1 MGQKVRPTGFRVGIT
16 ENWSSRWYAT
26 KQEFGKLLVEDQR
39 LRTFIKREYEFAGI
53 PKIEIERD
61 REKVHVYLHTARP
74 GVIIGR
80 KGAKVDKLKE
90 DLQKICGRE
99 VKLEIREITNPEVN
113 AQLVAESVA
122 QQLLKRAAFRRV
134 MKTAIK
140 TARDKGAQGI
150 RLQVS
155 GRLGGSEMARCESFS
170 EGKIP
175 LQTLQAFIQYGFA
188 EAFTTYGTIGVKCWV
203 YHGPYGEQQDGGM
216 IHGAHAKKG

>member
-1 MGQKVRPTGFRVGIT
+1 MGQKVRPTGFRIGIT
-16 ENWSSRWYAT
+16 ENWRSRWYAN

-39 LRTFIKREYEFAGI
+39 IRLFIKREYEFAGI

-61 REKVHVYLHTARP
+61 RERVHIFLHTARP

-80 KGAKVDKLKE
+80 KGAKVDKLKD

-113 AQLVAESVA
+113 AQLVSESIA

-140 TARDKGAQGI
+140 TARDKGAQGV

-155 GRLGGSEMARCESFS
+155 GRLGGAEMARCESFS

-175 LQTLQAFIQYGFA
+175 LGTLQANIEYGFA
-188 EAFTTYGTIGVKCWV
+188 EAFTSYGAIGVKCWI
-203 YHGPYGEQQDGGM
+203 YQGPYEKKDGGVS
-216 IHGAHAKKG
+216 HGAHAKTG

>member
-1 MGQKVRPTGFRVGIT
+1 MGQKVRPTGFRVGVT
-16 ENWSSRWYAT
+16 ENWRSRWYAG
-26 KQEFGKLLVEDQR
+26 KQEFGRLLVEDQR
-39 LRTFIKREYEFAGI
+39 IRQFIKREYEFAGI

-61 REKVHVYLHTARP
+61 RERVHVFLHTARP

-99 VKLEIREITNPEVN
+99 VKLEIREVTNPEVN
-113 AQLVAESVA
+113 AQLIAESIA

-175 LQTLQAFIQYGFA
+175 LQTLQAFVDYGFA

-203 YHGPYGEQQDGGM
+203 YHGQYAEQEGGM
-216 IHGAHAKKG
+216 THGAHAKKG

>member
-1 MGQKVRPTGFRVGIT
+1 MGQKVRPSGFRVGIT
-16 ENWSSRWYAT
+16 ENWHSRWYGN
-26 KQEFGKLLVEDQR
+26 KREFGRLLVEDQR
-39 LRTFIKREYEFAGI
+39 IRTYIKREYSFAGI

-61 REKVHVYLHTARP
+61 TERVHIFLHTARP

-90 DLQKICGRE
+90 DLQKISGRE
-99 VKLEIREITNPEVN
+99 IKLEIREITNPEVN

-140 TARDKGAQGI
+140 SAREKGAQGI
-150 RLQVS
+150 RIQVS
-155 GRLGGSEMARCESFS
+155 GRLGGSEMARCESFG

-175 LQTLQAFIQYGFA
+175 LQTLQAHVEYGFA
-188 EAFTTYGTIGVKCWV
+188 EAFTTYGAIGVKCWI
-203 YHGPYGEQQDGGM
+203 YHGPYEVQDGGM
-216 IHGAHAKKG
+216 GHGTHAKKG